1 MGSLS
6 ILFRQCSYPVIL
18 KKILTELQV
27 HHSSFSFSSPVDL
40 PQAFGVDHILI
51 LVQMLS
57 HAGASH
63 NCSSLSILIRSAQD
77 ISEDSCFH
85 SQSVQAIWRLLS
97 HSSHL
102 ILPVQYLFQSIVQ
115 RCILLVGP
123 NPQVF
128 FQDLTWLSQLSRS
141 YSQIHCKVW
150 RKNELSSVK
159 CLSPRSFKLF
169 SLLVQSF

>member
-1 MGSLS
+1 
-6 ILFRQCSYPVIL
+6 
-18 KKILTELQV
+18 
-27 HHSSFSFSSPVDL
+27 
-40 PQAFGVDHILI
+40 
-51 LVQMLS
+51 MLS

-115 RCILLVGP
+115 RCFPFEWALTHRSFSRILPDSSNFSGVILKFFSKLDVRMKFHQSYAFFKTAFQLFSSLVQP
-123 NPQVF
+123 FSSSF
-128 FQDLTWLSQLSRS
+128 FQSGSTINGGVYHRHSQLLK
-141 YSQIHCKVW
+141 IEEEFILNPC
-150 RKNELSSVK
+150 
-159 CLSPRSFKLF
+159 PF
-169 SLLVQSF
+169 S

>member
-128 FQDLTWLSQLSRS
+128 FQDLT
-141 YSQIHCKVW
+141 
-150 RKNELSSVK
+150 
-159 CLSPRSFKLF
+159 
-169 SLLVQSF
+169 